1 MSDLSLHPALHACSR
16 SLRLLA
22 LCLIPALLNGCA
34 ALAVSLAGAGA
45 GAGLSHQVNGTA
57 ARTFSEP
64 IEKVDDAVRLAAKSM
79 LLNIEDVASLDN
91 GIVTK
96 AKVAEL
102 NITVKLE
109 TLSPR
114 LTRVSVTARK
124 DILRVDGATA
134 QEVVAQIDRAIGE
147 LNAPPTARTS
157 APNSVSG
164 ARYTNPEP
172 ARKPASAKRKNDI

>member
-1 MSDLSLHPALHACSR
+1 MSDTPLHPVFRTSAR
-16 SLRLLA
+16 TLRLLL
-22 LCLIPALLNGCA
+22 LCLLPGLLNGCA

-57 ARTFSEP
+57 SRTFSEP

-79 LLNIEDVASLDN
+79 LLNIEDVSSLDN
-91 GIVTK
+91 GILTK

-102 NITVKLE
+102 AITVKME

-134 QEVVAQIDRAIGE
+134 QEVVAQIERAIGE
-147 LNAPPTARTS
+147 LNVASARAS
-157 APNSVSG
+157 PGNGISG
-164 ARYTNPEP
+164 ARYMPPDTS
-172 ARKPASAKRKNDI
+172 RKQAKRKNDI

>member
-1 MSDLSLHPALHACSR
+1 MTYRPSPRLAAL
-16 SLRLLA
+16 LRLGAAMAIVLS
-22 LCLIPALLNGCA
+22 LNGCA

-57 ARTFSEP
+57 SRTFSEP

-79 LLNIEDVASLDN
+79 LLNIEDVSSLDN
-91 GIVTK
+91 GILTK

-102 NITVKLE
+102 NITVKME

-134 QEVVAQIDRAIGE
+134 NEVVAQIERAIGE
-147 LNAPPTARTS
+147 LNTTAARTNT
-157 APNSVSG
+157 PNAVSG
-164 ARYTNPEP
+164 ARYAPQDSP
-172 ARKPASAKRKNDI
+172 RKTVRRKNDI